1 MNKAIKESYM
11 DGSFNQIDLDCSA
24 RTADGIN
31 GELCATNLWFENN
44 AIIVRWVDSNGS
56 DSTSNLL
63 EDNPEMIWEI
73 LKSIKN

>member
-1 MNKAIKESYM
+1 MCRK
-11 DGSFNQIDLDCSA
+11 
-24 RTADGIN
+24 
-31 GELCATNLWFENN
+31 LWFENN